1 MMLARSPPAVGC
13 AALASGSDAAAHAT
27 VERTKR
33 RVILAGLVVFM
44 GSEFAIEVRARL
56 SDLRLMR
63 SGINGW
69 AKRRRRHGPFR
80 NAVDRSSR
88 SLYGGSR
95 RRSEGVA
102 MKSSAWFLAVLVAAA
117 SFPVVGQPPPQ
128 PPPPPCTP
136 AENVVCGQQ
145 APEDLVAL
153 GPQWVAAG
161 AYSGSGGVVLIRV
174 ADRASHTAYPSPSAV
189 NRPDARTYP
198 GCPGAPGEGGA
209 AFTTHGV
216 YVAPG
221 NGPVHKLFV
230 VGHGARESIEV
241 FEVDTRPGIPA
252 VAWLGCVVAPEPIGL
267 NSVRGL
273 PDGGFITTNFLPRGG
288 TREATQRMLGGERN
302 GELWEWHTASG
313 WQKVPGSEAAGA
325 NGVELSDDGKTLYVA
340 AWGSQSF
347 FRLSR
352 GVTPP
357 VRDEIPLG
365 FRVDNIHWARDGS
378 LFAVGQAGRSW
389 KAVKIDPRTLA
400 VRDVV
405 TVPDTPEFGAGTA
418 LVEVGDKLWVGSFR
432 GNRIAI
438 VPAP

>member
-1 MMLARSPPAVGC
+1 MAVKPFV
-13 AALASGSDAAAHAT
+13 AS
-27 VERTKR
+27 
-33 RVILAGLVVFM
+33 F
-44 GSEFAIEVRARL
+44 
-56 SDLRLMR
+56 
-63 SGINGW
+63 
-69 AKRRRRHGPFR
+69 
-80 NAVDRSSR
+80 
-88 SLYGGSR
+88 
-95 RRSEGVA
+95 
-102 MKSSAWFLAVLVAAA
+102 AVLV
-117 SFPVVGQPPPQ
+117 VVGSPPLAAQPPPQ

-153 GPQWVAAG
+153 GSQWVAAG
-161 AYSGSGGVVLIRV
+161 AYSGTGGVVLIRTS
-174 ADRASHTAYPSPSAV
+174 DRASHTAYPSPSAT
-189 NRPDARTYP
+189 NRPDTRTYP
-198 GCPGAPGEGGA
+198 DCPGPPGQGGA
-209 AFTTHGV
+209 RFTTHGV

-221 NGPVHKLFV
+221 NGPVHTLFV

-241 FEVDTRPGIPA
+241 FEVDTRPETPA
-252 VAWLGCVVAPEPIGL
+252 VTWIGCVVAPDPIGL

-288 TREATQRMLGGERN
+288 TREAMQRMMEGEAN

-313 WQKVPGSEAAGA
+313 WQKVPGSETAGA
-325 NGVELSDDGKTLYVA
+325 NGVELSDDGRTLYVA

-352 GVTPP
+352 GATPP
-357 VRDEIPLG
+357 TRDEIPLG

-378 LFAVGQAGRSW
+378 LFAVGQAGPNW
-389 KAVKIDPRTLA
+389 KAVKIDPRTLS

-405 TVPDTPEFGAGTA
+405 SRPDTPEFGAGTA
-418 LVEVGDKLWVGSFR
+418 LVEVGDTLWVGSFR